1 MRVIYLEGVRSNPFL
16 IGFQQAVFCILMILG
31 NIPFVSTAVVLIRRK
46 HFRKRMADVVKHSH
60 TMRRLVQDIE
70 SNRPQS
76 ESDAQNSGGLRHRQ
90 IGERSQKAK
99 KDGVQRDSS
108 KKLPPLSKS
117 RTYHYSTGFGFV
129 PTPWETKL
137 ARNFFK
143 RVFDS
148 LTSELKPENHDYIS
162 FKPRLDSKGRF
173 LDLSEHDR
181 LEL

>member
-1 MRVIYLEGVRSNPFL
+1 M
-16 IGFQQAVFCILMILG
+16 
-31 NIPFVSTAVVLIRRK
+31 
-46 HFRKRMADVVKHSH
+46 
-60 TMRRLVQDIE
+60 
-70 SNRPQS
+70 
-76 ESDAQNSGGLRHRQ
+76 
-90 IGERSQKAK
+90 
-99 KDGVQRDSS
+99 
-108 KKLPPLSKS
+108 KLPPLSKS

-137 ARNFFK
+137 ARSFVT

-148 LTSELKPENHDYIS
+148 LTSELKPEHHDYVS